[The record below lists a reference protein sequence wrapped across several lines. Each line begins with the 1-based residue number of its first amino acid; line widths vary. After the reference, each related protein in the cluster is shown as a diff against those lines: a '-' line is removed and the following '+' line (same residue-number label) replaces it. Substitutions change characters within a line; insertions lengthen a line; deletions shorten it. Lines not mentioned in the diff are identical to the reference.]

1 MSYICNMKTIGID
14 LWGTLIKANPK
25 FKERKQ
31 DLFEKYNIIN
41 GQEVMDDIKNDLNK
55 IIEYSGWHPKD
66 ELIIIL
72 LSSRLSKERNIIENF
87 INDYQK
93 LSELYSPVLIQDV
106 EWFLNSLK
114 NNYELHIVSNTMFIK
129 GKSLATILDNLG
141 ILKLFKTASFSDQM
155 GYSKPNYR
163 IHPREFDYFIG
174 DNPITDGVY
183 ATKTKAKFIQIH
195 TNNKTFKDAYNII
208 TTDF

>member
-1 MSYICNMKTIGID
+1 MLYICNMKTIGID

-31 DLFEKYNIIN
+31 DLFEKYNIVN
-41 GQEVMDDIKNDLNK
+41 GQEVMNDIKSDLNK
-55 IIEYSGWHPKD
+55 IIEYSGWQPED
-66 ELIIIL
+66 ELIITL
-72 LSSRLSKERNIIENF
+72 LSSRLSKEKNTIENF
-87 INDYQK
+87 IDDYQK

-129 GKSLATILDNLG
+129 GKSLAVILNNLG
-141 ILKLFKTASFSDQM
+141 ILDLFKTMSFSDQM
-155 GYSKPNYR
+155 GYSKPNHR
-163 IHPREFDYFIG
+163 INPISFDYFIG
-174 DNPITDGVY
+174 DNPITDGIY
-183 ATKTKAKFIQIH
+183 ADKSESKFIQIH
-195 TNNKTFKDAYNII
+195 TNNKTLKDAYNII

>member
-1 MSYICNMKTIGID
+1 MLYICNMKTIGID

-31 DLFEKYNIIN
+31 DLFEKYHIIN
-41 GQEVMDDIKNDLNK
+41 GQEVMDDIKSDLNK
-55 IIEYSGWHPKD
+55 IIEYSGWQPED
-66 ELIIIL
+66 ELIITL
-72 LSSRLSKERNIIENF
+72 LSSRLSKEKNTIENF
-87 INDYQK
+87 IDDYQK

-129 GKSLATILDNLG
+129 GKSLAVILNNLG
-141 ILKLFKTASFSDQM
+141 ILDLFKTMSFSDQM
-155 GYSKPNYR
+155 GYSKPNHR
-163 IHPREFDYFIG
+163 INPISFDYFIG
-174 DNPITDGVY
+174 DNPITDGIY
-183 ATKTKAKFIQIH
+183 ADKSESKFIQIH
-195 TNNKTFKDAYNII
+195 TNNKTLKDAYNII